1 MYSPTSADDGHNQVG
16 PKVQEEEEDEEGV
29 QQKEEDEMIT
39 QQINQEHPNN
49 QHTTR
54 NKKELK
60 QELTKTPDGPSS
72 SSNDEDE
79 DATVYAKYLTGLE
92 MPHFIFHAAGH
103 CAKLEALK
111 GMSCPFYFLFV
122 PLSNPMIF
130 INPPHYYLPLLSPP
144 STCLTN

>member
-1 MYSPTSADDGHNQVG
+1 MYSPTSGDDQHHQTG

-39 QQINQEHPNN
+39 QPINQEHPNIR
-49 QHTTR
+49 HTIR

-60 QELTKTPDGPSS
+60 QGLTKTPDGPSS
-72 SSNDEDE
+72 SSNEEDE
-79 DATVYAKYLTGLE
+79 DAMVYAKYLTGLE

-111 GMSCPFYFLFV
+111 GMSCPCYFLFV
-122 PLSNPMIF
+122 LLSNTMIF
-130 INPPHYYLPLLSPP
+130 N
-144 STCLTN
+144 